1 MCYLAIKEL
10 ANIAEDV
17 IIVTSSLTKDMTGKE
32 DSFRASAIRAL
43 CKITDT
49 QMLAGIERYLKQ
61 AIVDKNP
68 AVSSAA
74 LVSSLVRCCFDIEK
88 LVYSMFYINQCMH
101 KIISN
106 CEEEQ
111 VNLEISTLANLTLE
125 TILL

>member
-17 IIVTSSLTKDMTGKE
+17 IIVTSRLTKDMTGKE

-74 LVSSLVRCCFDIEK
+74 LVSSLVRCSFGTEH
-88 LVYSMFYINQCMH
+88 LT
-101 KIISN
+101 
-106 CEEEQ
+106 EEQ
-111 VNLEISTLANLTLE
+111 IR
-125 TILL
+125 